1 MHRPLTASVG
11 GMRRATIPALLA
23 LIIVVG
29 VLAVAPSAY
38 AGKSHGGASGG
49 GGTYAVSISPA
60 GPYNF
65 GEQIYVTTN
74 APIYPNNQGPW
85 IELMCYQNGVL
96 VASGDHAGFASGWY
110 YNWPF
115 NLGPTQSWSSGAADC
130 TITVFH
136 QSSHKTVTDATTS
149 FHVNA

>member
-1 MHRPLTASVG
+1 
-11 GMRRATIPALLA
+11 MRRMTGKLA
-23 LIIVVG
+23 LRAIVVVG

-38 AGKSHGGASGG
+38 AAKHTAGGGGSG
-49 GGTYAVSISPA
+49 GGTYTVSLTPA

-65 GEQIYVTTN
+65 GEQVYVTTN

-85 IELMCYQNGVL
+85 IELKCYQNGVL
-96 VASGDHAGFASGWY
+96 VASGDHAGFPSGWY

-130 TITVFH
+130 TI
-136 QSSHKTVTDATTS
+136 
-149 FHVNA
+149 